1 MNTDSQNVTING
13 STHTEMPHTSN
24 IIYGYLYGDV
34 VPRIS
39 YYVVLALILFM
50 GTLIS
55 IAIVLYEHF
64 GADSQKRTI
73 INRLCSLIFSNI
85 AINSCI
91 WTILRI
97 LRDILGLLPTPITT
111 WAFFVYK
118 TISVSTILFATELTI
133 FRFLYIVIWKRMKT
147 INDEFW
153 IRVLAMSTYF
163 IASYVCLGTFL
174 LGHPFTL
181 GDIIDVAHFEWKM

>member
-1 MNTDSQNVTING
+1 MNTDNENVTIDG
-13 STHTEMPHTSN
+13 STLTEMDQTSN
-24 IIYGYLYGDV
+24 TIYEYLYGDV

-39 YYVVLALILFM
+39 YYIVLVLILFV
-50 GTLIS
+50 GTLLSIS
-55 IAIVLYEHF
+55 IVLYEHF

-85 AINSCI
+85 AINSCV
-91 WTILRI
+91 WSVLRI
-97 LRDILGLLPTPITT
+97 LRDIFGLLPTYITT
-111 WAFFVYK
+111 WALFVLK
-118 TISVSTILFATELTI
+118 TLNMSSVLFATELII

-153 IRVLAMSTYF
+153 IRVLAMSTYL
-163 IASYVCLGTFL
+163 IASLHCLASFL

-181 GDIIDVAHFEWKM
+181 ADIIDVAHHEGKM

>member
-163 IASYVCLGTFL
+163 ISSYVCLGTFL